1 MGFSAKRAF
10 SDWTSSLR
18 IIDFNG
24 PQMCAPSPAVL
35 SDFTLSGQW
44 LGKRLVEL

>member
-18 IIDFNG
+18 IIDSKS
-24 PQMCAPSPAVL
+24 PQKCAPSPTVF
-35 SDFTLSGQW
+35 SGFTLSGQW
-44 LGKRLVEL
+44 LGKHLIEI

>member
-18 IIDFNG
+18 IIDFNR
-24 PQMCAPSPAVL
+24 PQRCAPSPAVF
-35 SDFTLSGQW
+35 SGFTLSGSG
-44 LGKRLVEL
+44 LEGARD

>member
-10 SDWTSSLR
+10 SDSTSSLR

-24 PQMCAPSPAVL
+24 PQRCAPSPAV
-35 SDFTLSGQW
+35 FWGFALSGQW
-44 LGKRLVEL
+44 LGKRLIEL